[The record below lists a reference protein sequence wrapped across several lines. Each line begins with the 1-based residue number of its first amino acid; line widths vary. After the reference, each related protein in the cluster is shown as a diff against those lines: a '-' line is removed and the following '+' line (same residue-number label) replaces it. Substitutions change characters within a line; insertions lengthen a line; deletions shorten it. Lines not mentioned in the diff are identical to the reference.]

1 MKPGAEDIGKRI
13 KELRRSEHLTQ
24 AEFGERIGVKGN
36 TVAGYEKGRR
46 NPSES
51 VINFICSVFGV
62 RQTWLR
68 TGEGEMYLSDSD
80 PLDILT
86 KLSLE
91 FNCNELE
98 MKLLAAY
105 LRLKEKERDVFC
117 GVLIKMFPQAV
128 SAAADEN
135 PLERTWVGLQGYDT
149 VRGHGDS

>member
-36 TVAGYEKGRR
+36 TVTGYEWGNR

-51 VINFICSVFGV
+51 VINFICSAFGV

-68 TGEGEMYLSDSD
+68 TGKGEMYLPDSDSF
-80 PLDILT
+80 DILT

-105 LRLKEKERDVFC
+105 LRLNEKEREVFC

-128 SAAADEN
+128 SAVTDEN
-135 PLERTWVGLQGYDT
+135 PLERTWVGLQKHDI
-149 VRGHGDS
+149 VRDRSDG